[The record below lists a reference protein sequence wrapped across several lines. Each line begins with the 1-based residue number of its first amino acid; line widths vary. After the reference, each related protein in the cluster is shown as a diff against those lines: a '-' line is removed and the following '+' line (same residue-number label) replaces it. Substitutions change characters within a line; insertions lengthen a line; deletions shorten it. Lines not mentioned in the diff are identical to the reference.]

1 MSDINENILN
11 SLNKEIIDALKPN
24 EREAVMEILSQLKNT
39 GNSDLYNEIIQEDYD
54 EIPVDIDTFIEDERF
69 IGKITDHGKNIYPYW
84 RNKLRQMFSPNHNY
98 QEYILTGAIGL
109 GKTTI
114 AVTGMTYILYRLLC
128 LKNPQLYYGLQSN
141 SKIIFVFFNISLDLS
156 FGVAYG
162 KIQSM
167 LMESPWFLEHGT
179 VVGRLE
185 KNKEFLPDKGIR
197 FRVGSQEGHALGQD
211 VFCLAGDTIISAD
224 NGDKRIDEANN
235 SMVFVKSVDD
245 KDNSI
250 ERSNLC
256 QISQT
261 GYTNELYEIEF
272 ENGVKIRS
280 TGNQRFKLKDG
291 SYKMVKEL
299 TTEDELFSI

>member
-1 MSDINENILN
+1 
-11 SLNKEIIDALKPN
+11 
-24 EREAVMEILSQLKNT
+24 MEILSEIKDT
-39 GNSDLYNEIIQEDYD
+39 GKSDLYNEIIQEDYD

-179 VVGRLE
+179 IVGRLE

-197 FRVGSQEGHALGQD
+197 FRIGSQEGHALGQD
-211 VFCLAGDTIISAD
+211 VFCVTGDTVISTFM
-224 NGDKRIDEANN
+224 GDMKISDLEN
-235 SMVFVKSVDD
+235 SMVFVNSLNNNSKVDY
-245 KDNSI
+245 
-250 ERSNLC
+250 SNLC
-256 QISQT
+256 QISRT
-261 GYTNELYEIEF
+261 GYTDELYEIEL
-272 ENGVKIRS
+272 EDGSKIQV
-280 TGNQRFKLKDG
+280 TGDHRLMLKDG
-291 SYKMVKEL
+291 SYKIAREL
-299 TTEDELFSI
+299 TTDDELFSI